1 MNAKKKLIHFR
12 LNEDHISYIDD
23 IKEEGYSNRSDAL
36 ISILN
41 EHKELKNKLF
51 DLNFIVNQFKYEM
64 SVLIQEEYKR
74 NFETEL
80 KRIRLGTN
88 STDRNTQILIELL
101 QGFMIMKNVN
111 RIPLTKDYKAQFLK
125 DAEQL
130 VKERITH
137 LKQKKD
143 SKEQAY

>member
-1 MNAKKKLIHFR
+1 MNTNKKLIHFR
-12 LNEDHISYIDD
+12 LNENHISYIDD
-23 IKEEGYSNRSDAL
+23 VKEEGYSNRSDAL

-41 EHKELKNKLF
+41 EHKELKYRLF
-51 DLNFIVNQFKYEM
+51 DLNYIVNQFKYEM
-64 SVLIQEEYKR
+64 SNLIQEEYKR

-88 STDRNTQILIELL
+88 NADRNTQILIELL

-111 RIPLTKDYKAQFLK
+111 QIPTTKDFKAQFLK
-125 DAEQL
+125 DVEQL
-130 VKERITH
+130 IKDRITH

-143 SKEQAY
+143 SKNK

>member
-1 MNAKKKLIHFR
+1 MNADKKLFHFR
-12 LNEDHISYIDD
+12 LNENHISYIDD

-51 DLNFIVNQFKYEM
+51 DLNYIVNQFKYEM
-64 SVLIQEEYKR
+64 SILLQEEYKK

-88 STDRNTQILIELL
+88 SAVCI
-101 QGFMIMKNVN
+101 
-111 RIPLTKDYKAQFLK
+111 A
-125 DAEQL
+125 
-130 VKERITH
+130 
-137 LKQKKD
+137 
-143 SKEQAY
+143 